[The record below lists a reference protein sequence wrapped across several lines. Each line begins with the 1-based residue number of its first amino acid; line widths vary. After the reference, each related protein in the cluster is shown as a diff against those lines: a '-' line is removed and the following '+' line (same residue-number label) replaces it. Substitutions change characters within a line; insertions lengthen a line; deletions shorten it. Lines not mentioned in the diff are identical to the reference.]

1 MKKSFAIV
9 GRGSVGKTT
18 TLNILI
24 ELLDIATNSSIITKI
39 EVNEYKDTRVVFSNY
54 RGYTV
59 GVCTPGDNSQ
69 ELKANCKFFEKYNC
83 DIIFTATRTRGKSKD
98 VFYKYSEKNGYKIH
112 WIGKYVVE
120 NDFEEMNLHQ
130 ATDLLRLI

>member
-9 GRGSVGKTT
+9 GRGSVGKTK

-24 ELLDIATNSSIITKI
+24 ELLDAATNKKPTTI
-39 EVNEYKDTRVVFSNY
+39 EKVNKDDFRVVISDY
-54 RGYTV
+54 KGCTI
-59 GVCTPGDNSQ
+59 GICTPGDNSQ
-69 ELKANCKFFEKYNC
+69 ELKANCIFFEKHNC